1 MGDPAALCRD
11 FKPAFEADGT
21 PVPPF
26 TESRAANKLLGR
38 SANAFLIG
46 LVLDQQIPM
55 ARAWMGPYLLK
66 RRLGH
71 LNPKRIAAMP
81 EEEFLQVM
89 SEKPAVHR
97 FPKSMGRRVQQACAV
112 IAEDY
117 GGKADNIWRDQPDA
131 ATVLKRIGTV
141 PGIGKTKQ
149 GLAIMILGYFYG
161 LEIPGWREAAPVKVP
176 A

>member
-11 FKPAFEADGT
+11 YAPAFDAKGV

-26 TESRAANKLLGR
+26 TDNEAANKLLGR

-55 ARAWMGPYLLK
+55 AKAWMGPYVLK
-66 RRLGH
+66 QRLGH

-81 EEEFLQVM
+81 EKDFLQVM
-89 SEKPAVHR
+89 AEKPAVHR
-97 FPKSMGRRVQQACAV
+97 FPKSMGQRVQQACAV
-112 IAEDY
+112 IDQEY
-117 GGKADNIWRDQPDA
+117 GGKADKIWKDQPDA
-131 ATVLKRIGTV
+131 ATVMKRLGGV
-141 PGIGKTKQ
+141 PGIGKTKER
-149 GLAIMILGYFYG
+149 LAIMILGYFYG
-161 LEIPGWREAAPVKVP
+161 WEIPGWREASPVKIP